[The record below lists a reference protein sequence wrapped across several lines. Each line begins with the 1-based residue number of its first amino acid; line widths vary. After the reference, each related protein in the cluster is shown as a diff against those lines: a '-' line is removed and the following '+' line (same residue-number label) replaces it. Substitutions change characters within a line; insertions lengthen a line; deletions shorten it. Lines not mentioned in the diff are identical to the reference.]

1 MKLRL
6 RGVVAWDFFASCA
19 RAMWQRDQGRSKN
32 SDICGAGGCKILRRK
47 CGKILKFRSCSA
59 VEF

>member
-19 RAMWQRDQGRSKN
+19 RAMWQRDQGRFGSG
-32 SDICGAGGCKILRRK
+32 DLCGAGGCKILRRK
-47 CGKILKFRSCSA
+47 CALNFKNFVTALP
-59 VEF
+59 